1 MFSELIL
8 LYFITTNS
16 VVQQATVAALNVIQE
31 NAVAFYNS
39 TLMNATF
46 MDAFLY
52 NASQF
57 LNSTFNNTE
66 LLPAL
71 LNRTCVY
78 MNNQTLY
85 PIPPFCNTTCAA

>member
-16 VVQQATVAALNVIQE
+16 VVQQVTIAALNVLQE
-31 NAVAFYNS
+31 NAMAFYNS

-46 MDAFLY
+46 MDAFLL

-57 LNSTFNNTE
+57 LNSTFNNTDM
-66 LLPAL
+66 LPAL
-71 LNRTCVY
+71 LNRTCTY
-78 MNNQTLY
+78 MTNQSAY
-85 PIPPFCNTTCAA
+85 PIPPFCNTTVSA

>member
-52 NASQF
+52 NASQ
-57 LNSTFNNTE
+57 

-78 MNNQTLY
+78 MSNQTLY

>member
-57 LNSTFNNTE
+57 LNSTFKNTE
-66 LLPAL
+66 LLSAL

-78 MNNQTLY
+78 MSNQTLY

>member
-1 MFSELIL
+1 MFAELIL

-16 VVQQATVAALNVIQE
+16 VVQQATLAALNVIQT
-31 NAVAFYNS
+31 NAMTFYNS

-46 MDAFLY
+46 MDAFLL

-66 LLPAL
+66 MLPAL
-71 LNRTCVY
+71 LNRTCAY
-78 MNNQTLY
+78 MTNQNHY
-85 PIPPFCNTTCAA
+85 PIPPFCNTTAA

>member
-16 VVQQATVAALNVIQE
+16 VVQQATLAAINVIQT
-31 NAVAFYNS
+31 NAMAFYNS
-39 TLMNATF
+39 TVMNATF
-46 MDAFLY
+46 MDAFLL

-71 LNRTCVY
+71 LNRTCTY
-78 MNNQTLY
+78 MMNQTTY
-85 PIPPFCNTTCAA
+85 PIPSFCNTTATI

>member
-16 VVQQATVAALNVIQE
+16 VVQQATVAAINVIQE
-31 NAVAFYNS
+31 NAMAFYNS

-52 NASQF
+52 NASQL
-57 LNSTFNNTE
+57 LNSTFNNTDF
-66 LLPAL
+66 LPAL
-71 LNRTCVY
+71 LNRTCGY
-78 MNNQTLY
+78 MTNQTRY

>member
-1 MFSELIL
+1 MFAELIL

-16 VVQQATVAALNVIQE
+16 VVQQATLAALNVLQE

-46 MDAFLY
+46 MDAFLL

-57 LNSTFNNTE
+57 LNATFNNTE

-71 LNRTCVY
+71 LNRTCAY
-78 MNNQTLY
+78 MSNHTQY
-85 PIPPFCNTTCAA
+85 PIPPFCNTTAAA

>member
-16 VVQQATVAALNVIQE
+16 VVQQVTVSALNVIQE
-31 NAVAFYNS
+31 NAMAFYNS

-46 MDAFLY
+46 MDAFIL

-57 LNSTFNNTE
+57 LNSTFNNTYM
-66 LLPAL
+66 LPAL
-71 LNRTCVY
+71 LNRTCTY
-78 MNNQTLY
+78 MMNQTTY
-85 PIPPFCNTTCAA
+85 PIPPFCNTTATV